1 MMRVN
6 CMLLMLILATS
17 VVTSH
22 SEDSALDLILLHNND
37 LHGRFDESTID
48 RSDCRTEDSLANKC
62 YGGFPRI
69 ATLIKRYRNDHEKGN
84 GLPVVY
90 LNGGDTYVGT
100 PWFMVHKHK
109 ITAELMSALRP
120 DVGVSMHSF
129 TISIVQML
137 NSHLL

>member
-6 CMLLMLILATS
+6 CMLLLLVLVAN
-17 VVTSH
+17 VVASH

-48 RSDCRTEDSLANKC
+48 RSDCLPEEALANKC

-90 LNGGDTYVGT
+90 LNAGDTYVGT
-100 PWFMVHKHK
+100 PWFYLHKHK

-120 DVGVSMHSF
+120 DVAVSTYSF
-129 TISIVQML
+129 PFQLL
-137 NSHLL
+137 NRS